1 MGLSRVEELLEARV
15 PKYLSV
21 ISPFTAEVKSIETE
35 GINKILTLVA
45 LEKEVREYYITDE
58 TMSVSVKKGDT
69 VEEKQ
74 IIARSKE
81 SKQKLSALK
90 AGRVVKVTDTVISI
104 EDLVPETAS
113 FEVSVKL
120 NLLVNVGDIVER

>member
-1 MGLSRVEELLEARV
+1 VEELLEARV

-81 SKQKLSALK
+81 SKQKLNALK
-90 AGRVVKVTDTVISI
+90 AGRVIKVTDTVISV

>member
-1 MGLSRVEELLEARV
+1 MEELLEARV

-113 FEVSVKL
+113 FDVSVKL

>member
-1 MGLSRVEELLEARV
+1 
-15 PKYLSV
+15 
-21 ISPFTAEVKSIETE
+21 
-35 GINKILTLVA
+35 
-45 LEKEVREYYITDE
+45 
-58 TMSVSVKKGDT
+58 MSVSVKKGDT

-81 SKQKLSALK
+81 SKQKLNALK
-90 AGRVVKVTDTVISI
+90 AGRVIKVTDTVISV

>member
-1 MGLSRVEELLEARV
+1 MEELLEARV

-81 SKQKLSALK
+81 SKQKLNALK
-90 AGRVVKVTDTVISI
+90 AGRVIKVTDTVISV